1 MLETLKQ
8 ADTWLLLWLN
18 GHHSAFFDQLM
29 YLVSGKWEWI
39 PFYAVILG
47 FIIYRFRW
55 KAVWILLAVALMITL
70 SDQLSNLLKSTV
82 MRPRPCRDPEIGHL
96 VHLVREHCGGA
107 YGFVSAHAANSFA
120 LATFISMLYRRRWVI
135 AGMVCWAI
143 LVSYSRIYLGVHYP
157 GDILGGAMLGTLV
170 AWILY
175 LILKRLPFSGIR
187 VSDQNRPPSTSL
199 QNPTA

>member
-18 GHHSAFFDQLM
+18 GHHSVFFDEVM

-39 PFYAVILG
+39 PLYAVILG

-55 KAVWILLAVALMITL
+55 KAVWVLLTAALMITF

-82 MRPRPCRDPEIGHL
+82 MRPRPCRDPDIGHL
-96 VHLVREHCGGA
+96 VHLVKDHCGGA

-120 LATFISMLYRRRWVI
+120 LATFVSMLYRKHWVI
-135 AGMVCWAI
+135 AGMVCWAAM
-143 LVSYSRIYLGVHYP
+143 VSYSRVYLGVHYP
-157 GDILGGAMLGTLV
+157 GDILGGALLGAFV
-170 AWILY
+170 AWVLY
-175 LILKRLPFSGIR
+175 LILRRIHIAGLSISAISQKAAPS
-187 VSDQNRPPSTSL
+187 RPDP
-199 QNPTA
+199 